1 MDKTYK
7 SLLFDDE
14 KIAKYAG
21 QDVLESLIASRKE
34 HKQPDRVIIEKI
46 AEAMQKWALE
56 NGATHYTHWFLPQ
69 GGSTAEKMIPLTTPA
84 PNSEKEINFSAEC
97 LLVGESD
104 GSSFP
109 SGGLRNTFEAR
120 GSSTWDFCSP
130 AFIKKFGKSN
140 VLYIPTN
147 FYAFKGEMLDKKTP
161 LIKSTYALQKQVS
174 RLMQSIGY
182 GTKEVINYVGVEQEY
197 FLIDKQ
203 LFNARPDLNILGRTI
218 IGKENKNLQYRVG
231 HYSGTFS
238 KNVAKFVTKVNEQL
252 TTLGITPCAEHLE
265 VSPNQFE
272 IALTYD
278 RSPLVIDQN
287 QILVDIMKNTAEE
300 YDMVALF
307 DEKPFRGVNGS
318 GKHTNWSVAYGEDNL
333 FSFGKKGEYTLRF
346 LLTLAIFIKA
356 CDMFP
361 ELIIGTIA
369 NRSNEF
375 RLGEKE
381 APPMILS
388 LYITQN
394 LSNAFEMSKEEI
406 ANLKLSKEYCN
417 CDRNR
422 TSPLA
427 FTGNKFE
434 FRAVGSSQSISLPV
448 TSLNT
453 AFAYVC
459 SLAADRLEKATNK
472 QDEIINIIKDYY
484 NEHKRI
490 IFNGNCYSKEWP
502 IEAKKRGLTIITNIE
517 DAIKNIASNKNIELA
532 KSMDVLS
539 EKELNAR
546 VNVSIEAYTKNIELE
561 CTLMIE
567 MLKKYIIP
575 SAYKQLKSL
584 QLNHLSDAQN
594 KYLNLFNEKMS
605 KVLETLDILQ
615 EGVNS
620 TFKSNSDYKSA
631 LENARNNIDDLM
643 SYISKENDD
652 LPSYDDLLLKL

>member
-1 MDKTYK
+1 
-7 SLLFDDE
+7 
-14 KIAKYAG
+14 
-21 QDVLESLIASRKE
+21 
-34 HKQPDRVIIEKI
+34 
-46 AEAMQKWALE
+46 
-56 NGATHYTHWFLPQ
+56 
-69 GGSTAEKMIPLTTPA
+69 
-84 PNSEKEINFSAEC
+84 
-97 LLVGESD
+97 
-104 GSSFP
+104 
-109 SGGLRNTFEAR
+109 
-120 GSSTWDFCSP
+120 
-130 AFIKKFGKSN
+130 
-140 VLYIPTN
+140 
-147 FYAFKGEMLDKKTP
+147 
-161 LIKSTYALQKQVS
+161 
-174 RLMQSIGY
+174 
-182 GTKEVINYVGVEQEY
+182 
-197 FLIDKQ
+197 
-203 LFNARPDLNILGRTI
+203 
-218 IGKENKNLQYRVG
+218 
-231 HYSGTFS
+231 
-238 KNVAKFVTKVNEQL
+238 
-252 TTLGITPCAEHLE
+252 
-265 VSPNQFE
+265 
-272 IALTYD
+272 
-278 RSPLVIDQN
+278 
-287 QILVDIMKNTAEE
+287 
-300 YDMVALF
+300 
-307 DEKPFRGVNGS
+307 
-318 GKHTNWSVAYGEDNL
+318 
-333 FSFGKKGEYTLRF
+333 
-346 LLTLAIFIKA
+346 
-356 CDMFP
+356 
-361 ELIIGTIA
+361 
-369 NRSNEF
+369 
-375 RLGEKE
+375 
-381 APPMILS
+381 MILS

-584 QLNHLSDAQN
+584 QLNDLSDAQN
-594 KYLNLFNEKMS
+594 KYLNL
-605 KVLETLDILQ
+605 
-615 EGVNS
+615 
-620 TFKSNSDYKSA
+620 
-631 LENARNNIDDLM
+631 
-643 SYISKENDD
+643 
-652 LPSYDDLLLKL
+652 